1 MADRLTTRQRVL
13 LVALLGAAA
22 VVYAAPTFRGR
33 PIAISDEA
41 RQALLAEDTLRHG
54 FRLPA
59 RVRNELYLH
68 KPPLFFWSVAL
79 AARPAG
85 HVSERNA
92 SIPSVVAALA
102 SLLGVFALGRQLSG
116 VHTGFVALAVLATS
130 PSLFVR
136 SHQVLPDMML
146 TAWLTWTLF
155 FLLRS
160 LAARPPRA
168 TDLAGFYLCLL
179 GALWTKGLPCLMA
192 IPAAVAAIAVTVGL
206 RELPSFRP
214 VTGIGLVALTALP
227 WAVPYARMPGRK
239 GSEAVSAWY
248 ALTRYLNHFKHHPSL
263 PLGDGLVEFLPWTL
277 WLILVAVWCWLT
289 PDRRTYRPV
298 LAWTAVFLFLLG
310 LSVYQRSQ
318 YMLPVYP
325 LFALLVA
332 ASVTTVAS
340 GARVL
345 LWIHTAILAAMLA
358 AALIVGGG
366 LLLGFPPIPTA
377 WGSVFASA
385 RPWEA
390 ASFAGISI
398 VGLATPLWSLW
409 ARRSPSRA
417 VSWVAGTLGFIL
429 ALGGGFY
436 AGRLA
441 STYSIRAFA
450 ERVRGSLA
458 PDAAIVAYPD
468 AGLAFDL
475 YLDRPIAEVTDR
487 DRIVQRLQSPATG
500 ATLLS
505 VGDWTSL
512 SRSAHPSWCSLGE
525 VLMRSRSYVLLGSC
539 R

>member
-59 RVRNELYLH
+59 RVRNEPYLH

-102 SLLGVFALGRQLSG
+102 TLLGVFVLGRQLSG

-130 PSLFVR
+130 PGFFVR

-155 FLLRS
+155 FLLRGLTS
-160 LAARPPRA
+160 RPPRG
-168 TDLAGFYLCLL
+168 TDLAGFYLCLV
-179 GALWTKGLPCLMA
+179 GALWAKGLPCLMA
-192 IPAAVAAIAVTVGL
+192 IPAAVAVIAVSVGL

-214 VTGIGLVALTALP
+214 VTGLGLVALSALP
-227 WAVPYARMPGRK
+227 WAVPYARTPGRE
-239 GSEAVSAWY
+239 GSEAVSAWH
-248 ALTRYLNHFKHHPSL
+248 ALTQYLNHFRHHPSL
-263 PLGDGLVEFLPWTL
+263 PFGDGLTEFLPWTL
-277 WLILVAVWCWLT
+277 WLVPVAVWCWLT

-310 LSVYQRSQ
+310 LSVYQRSH
-318 YMLPVYP
+318 YMLPIYQ

-332 ASVTTVAS
+332 ASVTTAAS
-340 GARVL
+340 GARGPLWTHTTL
-345 LWIHTAILAAMLA
+345 LVAMLA

-366 LLLGFPPIPTA
+366 LLLGVPPIVKA
-377 WGSVFASA
+377 WGSALASA
-385 RPWEA
+385 RLWEA
-390 ASFAGISI
+390 ASLLGIFI
-398 VGLATPLWSLW
+398 VGSATALGSLW

-417 VSWVAGTLGFIL
+417 VSWLAATLGVIL
-429 ALGGGFY
+429 TFGSGLY
-436 AGRLA
+436 AA
-441 STYSIRAFA
+441 
-450 ERVRGSLA
+450 
-458 PDAAIVAYPD
+458 
-468 AGLAFDL
+468 
-475 YLDRPIAEVTDR
+475 
-487 DRIVQRLQSPATG
+487 
-500 ATLLS
+500 
-505 VGDWTSL
+505 
-512 SRSAHPSWCSLGE
+512 
-525 VLMRSRSYVLLGSC
+525 
-539 R
+539 

>member
-1 MADRLTTRQRVL
+1 
-13 LVALLGAAA
+13 
-22 VVYAAPTFRGR
+22 
-33 PIAISDEA
+33 
-41 RQALLAEDTLRHG
+41 
-54 FRLPA
+54 
-59 RVRNELYLH
+59 
-68 KPPLFFWSVAL
+68 
-79 AARPAG
+79 
-85 HVSERNA
+85 
-92 SIPSVVAALA
+92 
-102 SLLGVFALGRQLSG
+102 
-116 VHTGFVALAVLATS
+116 
-130 PSLFVR
+130 
-136 SHQVLPDMML
+136 
-146 TAWLTWTLF
+146 
-155 FLLRS
+155 
-160 LAARPPRA
+160 
-168 TDLAGFYLCLL
+168 
-179 GALWTKGLPCLMA
+179 MA

-263 PLGDGLVEFLPWTL
+263 PFGDGLVEFLPWTL

-310 LSVYQRSQ
+310 LSIYQRSQ

-345 LWIHTAILAAMLA
+345 LGIHTAILAAMLA

-366 LLLGFPPIPTA
+366 LLFGFPPITKA

-390 ASFAGISI
+390 ASLVGIFI
-398 VGLATPLWSLW
+398 VGLGIALWSLW

-417 VSWVAGTLGFIL
+417 VSWVAVTLGLIL
-429 ALGGGFY
+429 ALGGGVY
-436 AGRLA
+436 AASLA
-441 STYSIRAFA
+441 STYSIQAFA

-475 YLDRPIAEVTDR
+475 YLDRPITEVTDR
-487 DRIVQRLQSPATG
+487 DRIVQRLQRPATG

-505 VGDWTSL
+505 VNDWTSL
-512 SRSAHPSWCSLGE
+512 RGYAHPSWCSLGE
-525 VLMRSRSYVLLGSC
+525 VLMRSHPYVLLGSC

>member
-1 MADRLTTRQRVL
+1 VL
-13 LVALLGAAA
+13 LVALLSAAA
-22 VVYAAPTFRGR
+22 VVYTAPALRGR

-59 RVRNELYLH
+59 RVRDEPYLH
-68 KPPLFFWSVAL
+68 KPPLFFWSVAV
-79 AARPAG
+79 AALPAG
-85 HVSERNA
+85 HVSDLNA
-92 SIPSVVAALA
+92 SIPSVVAAVMT
-102 SLLGVFALGRQLSG
+102 LLGVFALGRQLSG
-116 VHTGFVALAVLATS
+116 VDTGFVALAVLATS
-130 PSLFVR
+130 PNFFVR

-160 LAARPPRA
+160 LASRPPRGR
-168 TDLAGFYLCLL
+168 DLAGFYLCLV
-179 GALWTKGLPCLMA
+179 GALWAKGLPCLMA
-192 IPAAVAAIAVTVGL
+192 IPAAVAAIAVSVGL

-214 VTGIGLVALTALP
+214 VTGLGLVALTALP
-227 WAVPYARMPGRK
+227 WAVLYARMPGREA
-239 GSEAVSAWY
+239 SEAVSAWH
-248 ALTRYLNHFKHHPSL
+248 ALTRYLNHFRHHPSL
-263 PLGDGLVEFLPWTL
+263 PFGNGLTEFLPWTL
-277 WLILVAVWCWLT
+277 WLVLVAVWCWLT

-310 LSVYQRSQ
+310 LSVYQRSH

-332 ASVTTVAS
+332 ASVTTAAS

-345 LWIHTAILAAMLA
+345 LWIHTTILAALLA
-358 AALIVGGG
+358 AALIVEGG
-366 LLLGFPPIPTA
+366 LLLDVPPIATA
-377 WGSVFASA
+377 WGAAFASA

-390 ASFAGISI
+390 ASLVGIFI
-398 VGLATPLWSLW
+398 VGLATALWSLW

-417 VSWVAGTLGFIL
+417 VSCLAVSLGFV
-429 ALGGGFY
+429 LGLGSGLY
-436 AGRLA
+436 AASLA
-441 STYSIRAFA
+441 STYSIQAFA

-458 PDAAIVAYPD
+458 PGAAIVAYPD

-475 YLDRPIAEVTDR
+475 YLDRPITEVTDR
-487 DRIVQRLQSPATG
+487 DQIVQRLQSPATG
-500 ATLLS
+500 PTLLL

-525 VLMRSRSYVLLGSC
+525 VLMRSRSYVLLDSC